1 MRGVS
6 KGGIIPDVGQI
17 GSKEGE
23 KNSLV
28 KLWGNDS
35 EVKVGPVVDTTT
47 AEKQK
52 KLEIKGWE
60 TYSGVHILADKVTM
74 KIIRVK

>member
-1 MRGVS
+1 MDRLDQRRE
-6 KGGIIPDVGQI
+6 KKIP
-17 GSKEGE
+17 
-23 KNSLV
+23 LV